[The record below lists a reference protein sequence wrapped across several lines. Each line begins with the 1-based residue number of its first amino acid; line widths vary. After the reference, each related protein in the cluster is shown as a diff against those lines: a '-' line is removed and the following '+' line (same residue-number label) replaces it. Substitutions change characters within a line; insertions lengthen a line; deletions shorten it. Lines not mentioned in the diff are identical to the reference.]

1 LRDINA
7 LFYMAALAHAWQT
20 AATGHKYH
28 RFSGLFYLEF
38 GISDTSISQQPLKLT
53 SVLLAAGVYQEESVS
68 IRNRRAESTSQK
80 RTIKATNVL
89 LADCYSKVNTN
100 DR

>member
-7 LFYMAALAHAWQT
+7 LFYMAALAHALANSSDRTQ
-20 AATGHKYH
+20 YH

-38 GISDTSISQQPLKLT
+38 GISDTSISQQSLKLT
-53 SVLLAAGVYQEESVS
+53 SVLLAAGVYQEERVS
-68 IRNRRAESTSQK
+68 IRNRRAESTSQN

-89 LADCYSKVNTN
+89 LANCYSKVNN
-100 DR
+100 K